1 MTEPRPV
8 MTPGRAALIELL
20 AQYARY
26 AMGDASLI
34 EAQKLTYF
42 LQLAGEPLNLDFVG
56 HHYGPYADKL
66 RHVLK
71 AIEDHYLSGFG
82 DGSTPAQEAEL
93 TQHPQTAARIARVL
107 QLVEGFETPYAL
119 ELLATVHWVVERER
133 HSDDDASVIEAV
145 RSWSPRKGRMFAP
158 EHISVALETLRSRGW
173 TSALAA
179 AR

>member
-20 AQYARY
+20 AQYARHS
-26 AMGDASLI
+26 MGEASLI

-56 HHYGPYADKL
+56 PHYGPYADKL

-71 AIEDHYLSGFG
+71 AIEGHYLSGFG
-82 DGSTPAQEAEL
+82 DGSTPVQQAEPLRLLPGAQAAAKAEL
-93 TQHPQTAARIARVL
+93 TQHPQTAARIERVL
-107 QLVEGFETPYAL
+107 QL
-119 ELLATVHWVVERER
+119 
-133 HSDDDASVIEAV
+133 
-145 RSWSPRKGRMFAP
+145 
-158 EHISVALETLRSRGW
+158 LETLRSRGW
-173 TSALAA
+173 TSAPAA